1 MKLKRTTIDSFY
13 KADTAAANVSI
24 DQEQDDP
31 ESLEDE
37 IANWLAAE
45 QENCEEE
52 EEIVQ
57 PASKVQQVNDP
68 DNSVLNVERDPGLC
82 DQIWT
87 YPLDKQEQVIRAY
100 MKHGPYRP
108 I

>member
-13 KADTAAANVSI
+13 KRDSADVSI
-24 DQEQDDP
+24 DQGQDDP

-37 IANWLAAE
+37 IPNWLA
-45 QENCEEE
+45 ENDEEE

-57 PASKVQQVNDP
+57 PASKVRRVNCA

-82 DQIWT
+82 DQIRN
-87 YPLDKQEQVIRAY
+87 YPPDKQEQVFFRER
-100 MKHGPYRP
+100 GLRP
-108 I
+108 VFH